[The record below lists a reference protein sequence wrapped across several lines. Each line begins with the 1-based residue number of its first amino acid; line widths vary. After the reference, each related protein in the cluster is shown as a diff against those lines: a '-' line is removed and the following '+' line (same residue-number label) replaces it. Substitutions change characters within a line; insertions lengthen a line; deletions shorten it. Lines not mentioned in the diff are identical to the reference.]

1 MSIDPKR
8 FPELEIQL
16 LEVIRQFHQYKWA
29 LATAT
34 NYSFR
39 HPEPGYLTISSSG
52 IDKSKFMV
60 SDFMII
66 DYQGQPAPGYR
77 HLKPSAET
85 GLHCM
90 LYENPAV
97 ESVLH
102 THSVPATV
110 LSLRYA
116 HEKAITL
123 TDFEML
129 KALPGIE
136 THQTAVSI
144 PIFNNNQNISLL
156 AAEIRNYLLANPHM
170 PAFLIAGHGLYGRG
184 NSIAEAKKVIES
196 LEFMFECL
204 LWQMTLQK

>member
-1 MSIDPKR
+1 MGIVPKR
-8 FPELEIQL
+8 FPELEMQL
-16 LEVIRQFHQYKWA
+16 IEVIRQFHQYKWA

-52 IDKSKFMV
+52 IDKSKFMF

-66 DYQGQPAPGYR
+66 DYQGQPAPGYM

-90 LYENPAV
+90 LYENSAV
-97 ESVLH
+97 QSVLH

-116 HEKAITL
+116 NQKAIIL

-129 KALPGIE
+129 KALPGIQ
-136 THQTAVSI
+136 THRTAVSI
-144 PIFNNNQNISLL
+144 PIFINNQDISIL
-156 AAEIRNYLLANPHM
+156 ADEIRNYWLAHPYM
-170 PAFLIAGHGLYGRG
+170 PAFLIAGHGLYGWG
-184 NSIAEAKKVIES
+184 NSIADAKKVIES
-196 LEFMFECL
+196 LEFMFECI
-204 LWQMTLQK
+204 LWQIVLQK